1 MLVVSKPRLLDLY
14 QINVR
19 DVKNQQE
26 VRKSLNLKKKKKF
39 LDLCVLFYTYILP
52 ENPGMDWS
60 NCPNT

>member
-26 VRKSLNLKKKKKF
+26 VRKSLNLKKKKKNF
-39 LDLCVLFYTYILP
+39 
-52 ENPGMDWS
+52 
-60 NCPNT
+60 

>member
-26 VRKSLNLKKKKKF
+26 VRKTLN
-39 LDLCVLFYTYILP
+39 
-52 ENPGMDWS
+52 
-60 NCPNT
+60 